1 MSSKLNI
8 KQWVIASI
16 AVFVGMSILEFIL
29 HVVILSSWYAAEA
42 QHSWW
47 RSEEEMSSL
56 RGWMYLG
63 YAFYALLFTLIYSK
77 GYEGKPGL
85 GEGLRYGFWVGL
97 LVHLPKMFVLH
108 AVYPYPGK
116 ILVTWMVGGLAESI
130 ILGAIVAMIYK
141 GSQQT
146 ASA

>member
-1 MSSKLNI
+1 MSSKLNV

-29 HVVILSSWYAAEA
+29 HGVILSSWYAETP
-42 QHSWW
+42 QYW
-47 RSEEEMSSL
+47 RPQEEMMGMM
-56 RGWMYLG
+56 GWMYLG
-63 YAFYALLFTLIYSK
+63 YAFYALLFTMIYSK

-85 GEGLRYGFWVGL
+85 GEGIRYGFWVGL

-116 ILVTWMVGGLAESI
+116 ILVTWMVGGLVESL
-130 ILGAIVAMIYK
+130 ILGAIVAMLYK
-141 GSQQT
+141 SSQS
-146 ASA
+146 SAA